1 MEGGLDGFCGTTVI
15 SYRGRGHN
23 EPSRDQPLQDM
34 KPTCTHREVGHVFCA
49 RACERPHGRTSSP
62 SHLWLARY

>member
-1 MEGGLDGFCGTTVI
+1 MMMMEWVMMEGRSDGFCGTTVI

-34 KPTCTHREVGHVFCA
+34 KPTCTHREVEHVFL
-49 RACERPHGRTSSP
+49 RPS
-62 SHLWLARY
+62 L